1 MMDFIDFEATVASD
15 NEVGSED
22 EFSDIDSLKSFINK
36 NAAKSIDETSAEEFD
51 ESMHEI
57 EGLNEISNFCESSEE
72 EGEIDRFKEVEKRIE
87 KFEGTLH
94 PSTIG
99 GEEGA
104 SNFFV
109 YAILFALRF
118 DVSEKLDACNEKE
131 LQKAIGCNL
140 FLKLFEN
147 RDKFRL
153 ELDNHKLIY
162 IV

>member
-1 MMDFIDFEATVASD
+1 
-15 NEVGSED
+15 
-22 EFSDIDSLKSFINK
+22 
-36 NAAKSIDETSAEEFD
+36 
-51 ESMHEI
+51 MHEI
-57 EGLNEISNFCESSEE
+57 EGLNEISNVCKSSEE

-87 KFEGTLH
+87 KFEGMLQ

-109 YAILFALRF
+109 YTILFALRF
-118 DVSEKLDACNEKE
+118 DVSEKLDVCNEKE